1 MITEDKMDKRIP
13 VRTCIGCNNEFPK
26 KDLFRFVRKT
36 DEAGMTDSIII
47 DTSGALHGRGC
58 YLCRNMDCLEK
69 ALKKRS
75 FERTFKDP
83 VPERIKEDIREEFK
97 RLTQE

>member
-1 MITEDKMDKRIP
+1 MDKRIP

-36 DEAGMTDSIII
+36 DEAGETDSIII
-47 DTSGALHGRGC
+47 DTAGTLQGRGC
-58 YLCRNMDCLEK
+58 YLCGNMDCLEK

-75 FERTFKDP
+75 FERTFK
-83 VPERIKEDIREEFK
+83 VAIPERIKEDIREEFE
-97 RLTQE
+97 RLTRE